1 MNSQERYN
9 EHHFKLVDSIT
20 KANKY
25 EMVGFLLEID
35 GKKKGGLWT
44 IGTKGIL
51 FIPLVSDF
59 EQAFVRSL
67 TV

>member
-1 MNSQERYN
+1 M
-9 EHHFKLVDSIT
+9 VDSIT

-35 GKKKGGLWT
+35 GKKKGGGLWT
-44 IGTKGIL
+44 IGTKEIL
-51 FIPLVSDF
+51 FIQLVSDF